1 MVVISQFGRYIRI
14 SFYKRQK
21 LQKTARF
28 VTKGPYA
35 LICA

>member
-1 MVVISQFGRYIRI
+1 LASVILEDI
-14 SFYKRQK
+14 SEFRFIKDK
-21 LQKTARF
+21 NSKKTARF